1 MEIFVFEV
9 LFCLVLTFTAI
20 DYSELFLL
28 YLISFNVFYCVSIS
42 IFSIYTFYFSF
53 IIFFDPLVV
62 QDLEAK
68 CSQGSIFVTVVPCD
82 HRISLGSFFL
92 ISGSP
97 LPRPKSTFYIF
108 DQGKNW
114 TNLHEINKL
123 KTSVKFQEFL
133 QSLKMFAFSSSYSFY
148 KSLMPPKMSG
158 FYILNDFPDCYKC
171 KN

>member
-1 MEIFVFEV
+1 MCFHFYFLNIYF
-9 LFCLVLTFTAI
+9 
-20 DYSELFLL
+20 LFL
-28 YLISFNVFYCVSIS
+28 FYNLLWPLSCSGFGGQMLSRIHICHCS
-42 IFSIYTFYFSF
+42 PMWSPNFSWFL
-53 IIFFDPLVV
+53 FF
-62 QDLEAK
+62 
-68 CSQGSIFVTVVPCD
+68 
-82 HRISLGSFFL
+82 